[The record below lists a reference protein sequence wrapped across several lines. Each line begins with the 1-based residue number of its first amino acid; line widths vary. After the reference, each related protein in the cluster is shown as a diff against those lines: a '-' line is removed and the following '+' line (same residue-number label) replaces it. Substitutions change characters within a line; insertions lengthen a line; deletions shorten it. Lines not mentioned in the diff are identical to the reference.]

1 MNTIK
6 IYLAES
12 GALAQLQKDFPLYQY
27 QFNNKLLNI
36 FVPTSICAGNF
47 VDENISEGYACQ
59 VKMDYM
65 DSQNKQHR
73 TGAFYCRY
81 VKTLT
86 QNGVEYALFERT
98 LPYAFTLYAGQGVG
112 APTLTITI
120 VNVAE
125 HQNAPAVISTI
136 SSQECALDVLP
147 STAVADIDEPTD
159 PDVITEL
166 EAKMTNII
174 SQLALKQN
182 IAFDNATIT
191 NIQDILDN
199 EANFPAEVMQCI
211 HSIVLSGTAPTSV
224 EPSLIDLFQRTH
236 VNIENNLS
244 QDGRM
249 DNMQAQINAIAQ
261 AQVVGIR
268 VIGTKS
274 ATNTLPTNAEL
285 DQFRLDRGYTD
296 ATNGDIIYINLTITG
311 GTDKFYIATYNTET
325 ELWTETEAQFLE
337 NASNSDKGIVKGT
350 ALDQTDHTKI
360 LFDVQ
365 NGVIVDALAYRNN
378 AWVSIRDYF
387 NTING
392 IMDGTIAVPKATGD
406 AQGNNIQTTY
416 QTKVDGASKEYVQEY
431 AMPKIVNDVYYMDFT
446 NAELVGEIVNNTA
459 LTCNI
464 NAVGDNLLKEFVLTL
479 DQDLEIG
486 AKNGMLA
493 SAWIEPAIQMT
504 GKVHT
509 ILKYAKAEEEYATW
523 YNLGA
528 DFSEVK
534 QMMANTEYKFEVN
547 TYFDQLADVIT
558 LVKGDKIKLEVYF
571 YTENLYNST
580 MDLIANETDKGI
592 AFVDRLS
599 YVQYVVE
606 SNDYNAL
613 DNKPIINENLTNVSV
628 GDLSTNTLY
637 RHIGATDS
645 TYTMGMIYFKA
656 TAQDVALTPLW
667 KEWVEGASL
676 GGTALSVVNNIIQ
689 IPAITPDLVPMVELE
704 DFVDSTPTENSDNL
718 ITSGGVASALKGKAD
733 ITDIA
738 PAYDPTSTYAVGDI
752 VSYDGDIYKCN
763 TAISVAEAW
772 NSTHWTRKSVQ
783 ELIEENVPNLSNY
796 VALTGAQTISGTKT
810 FSSNIKLNNL
820 KKIILSNASSYPSI
834 YFNGNDVYLDS
845 NNGNIWIGG
854 ALQPENN
861 GYTNIG
867 SSSQKWL
874 NLYLA
879 GNLTDGTNSI
889 SVANIAS
896 KNYVDTAIQTA
907 ITTAL
912 NTPV

>member
-47 VDENISEGYACQ
+47 IDENISEGYACQ

-125 HQNAPAVISTI
+125 HDGTPAVISTI
-136 SSQECALDVLP
+136 SSQECALDVLD
-147 STAVADIDEPTD
+147 STPVADIDEPID
-159 PDVITEL
+159 PDIVTEL
-166 EAKMTNII
+166 EAKMTTII

-182 IAFDNATIT
+182 IALDQATIQA
-191 NIQDILDN
+191 I
-199 EANFPAEVMQCI
+199 EAI
-211 HSIVLSGTAPTSV
+211 ITSGTAPTSV
-224 EPSLIDLFQRTH
+224 EPSLISLFQRTQT
-236 VNIENNLS
+236 NASKDIS

-249 DNMQAQINAIAQ
+249 DNMQAQIDAIAQ

-268 VIGTKS
+268 VIGTMS

-285 DQFRLDRGYTD
+285 DQFRLDKGYTD

-350 ALDQTDHTKI
+350 ALDQSDHTKI

-406 AQGNNIQTTY
+406 AQGNNIQITY
-416 QTKVDGASKEYVQEY
+416 QTKTEGASKEYVQEY

-446 NAELVGEIVNNTA
+446 NEELVGEIVNNAT

-534 QMMANTEYKFEVN
+534 QMIANTEYKFEVN

-558 LVKGDKIKLEVYF
+558 LGKDDKIKLEVYF

-592 AFVDRLS
+592 AFIDRLS

-645 TYTMGMIYFKA
+645 TYTMGMIYFKQ

-689 IPAITPDLVPMVELE
+689 IPAITPDLVP
-704 DFVDSTPTENSDNL
+704 FVDLADMVDNTPTENSDNL

-772 NSTHWTRKSVQ
+772 DSTHWTRKSVQ
-783 ELIEENVPNLSNY
+783 ELIEENVPDLSGY
-796 VALTGAQTISGTKT
+796 VATTGAQTIAGTKT
-810 FSSNIKLNNL
+810 FTGNVKFNSIINSDNSSIRFYVPIRPNT
-820 KKIILSNASSYPSI
+820 S
-834 YFNGNDVYLDS
+834 
-845 NNGNIWIGG
+845 G
-854 ALQPENN
+854 ATDLGEQY
-861 GYTNIG
+861 G
-867 SSSQKWL
+867 KWN

-879 GNLTDGTNSI
+879 GQLKDGNNVIYGLVLPNTASYTANKTIATTDDIN
-889 SVANIAS
+889 
-896 KNYVDTAIQTA
+896 TAIQTA